1 MIVQVGVYPKPI
13 GGISV
18 YIKRMKEY
26 MDLLNIPNE
35 VWDISGT
42 KKSEINVVNIKL
54 KYVPI
59 KFLFQKN
66 IDLIHY
72 NICGVKAKNYIGLFN
87 RLFFKNRKK
96 ILTIHGE
103 CKELFQKNNK
113 RLVNSLNSFNAI
125 ICVKSGDKDYLIKK
139 GITCKVYEIPAFI
152 KPIEKEENIQIPKY
166 ITDFIKKENFII
178 TANASSLSFC
188 NNEDL
193 YGVDMCVELLNKL
206 KNKYKNIKIGFVF
219 CLSDIGNY
227 KYFKKIKEDLKK
239 LNLEKDFL
247 FVKDNIELYP
257 IMKMSD
263 LFIRPTNTDGDAVSV
278 REALFYK
285 IPVITSD
292 VVKRPEGTILFK
304 TRDFEDLYNK
314 TLQVI
319 ENYQSHK
326 SSIENIIVEDNA
338 KKLMDIYETL
348 KVAL

>member
-1 MIVQVGVYPKPI
+1 MIVQVGAYPKPI

-35 VWDISGT
+35 VWDVSGI
-42 KKSEINVVNIKL
+42 KKSETNVINMKL

-72 NICGVKAKNYIGLFN
+72 NICGVKSKNYIGLFN
-87 RLFFKNRKK
+87 RLFFENRKK
-96 ILTIHGE
+96 MLTIHGE
-103 CKELFQKNNK
+103 CKDLFEKNNK
-113 RLVNSLNSFNAI
+113 MLVNSLNSFNAI
-125 ICVKSGDKDYLIKK
+125 ICVKSGDKDYLIKQ
-139 GITCKVYEIPAFI
+139 GVTCKIYEIPAFI
-152 KPIEKEENIQIPKY
+152 KPIEQEENIQIPKY
-166 ITDFIKKENFII
+166 ITDFIKKQNFII
-178 TANASSLSFC
+178 TANASSLRFY

-193 YGVDMCVELLNKL
+193 YGIDMCVWLLNRL
-206 KNKYKNIKIGFVF
+206 KDKYKNKKIGFIF
-219 CLSDIGNY
+219 CLPEIGDCE
-227 KYFKKIKEDLKK
+227 YFTKIKEELKK

-247 FVKDNIELYP
+247 FVNDNVELYP
-257 IMKMSD
+257 IIKMSD

-278 REALFYK
+278 REALCYK

-292 VVKRPEGTILFK
+292 AVKRPEGTILFE

-338 KKLMDIYETL
+338 QKLIDIYEKL